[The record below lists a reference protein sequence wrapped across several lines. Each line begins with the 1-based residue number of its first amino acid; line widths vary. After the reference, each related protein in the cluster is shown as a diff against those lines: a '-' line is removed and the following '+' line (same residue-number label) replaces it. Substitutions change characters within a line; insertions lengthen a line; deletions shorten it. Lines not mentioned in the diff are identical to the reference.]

1 MIANLDSSIA
11 LKSSGAMNVPRLS
24 FSLSLKVEMPFC
36 FKLVYRW
43 SVNFVRVS
51 SPLKL
56 RKTLYLHLREEEE
69 VGNDWFKAM
78 KEMNV
83 QCAGLVYKSRKLQV
97 WLKCLKKKLLK
108 ITLGSGVKCEQDR
121 GTGNHGSN
129 NSFTIR
135 VGTQEALH
143 LSRHQ

>member
-11 LKSSGAMNVPRLS
+11 LKSSGAMNIPRLS
-24 FSLSLKVEMPFC
+24 FSLSLKMQMPFC

-69 VGNDWFKAM
+69 D
-78 KEMNV
+78 
-83 QCAGLVYKSRKLQV
+83 
-97 WLKCLKKKLLK
+97 
-108 ITLGSGVKCEQDR
+108 DDD
-121 GTGNHGSN
+121 
-129 NSFTIR
+129 
-135 VGTQEALH
+135 
-143 LSRHQ
+143 